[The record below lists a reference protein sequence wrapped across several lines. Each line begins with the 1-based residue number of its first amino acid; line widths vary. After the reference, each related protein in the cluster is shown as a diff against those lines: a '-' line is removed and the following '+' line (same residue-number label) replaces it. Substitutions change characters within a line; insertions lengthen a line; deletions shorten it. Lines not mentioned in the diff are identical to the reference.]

1 MINILLD
8 CTKLK
13 DMELIYNIGIG
24 LKYILIGIFILIP
37 FITLMKVLY
46 NFFSHITSRRTVKK
60 FFMQTFLSIVL
71 TLLVVITPMFFKG
84 VNEYD
89 SDLNYCLKY
98 TTKTNLNKLREDDKE
113 KKILKENGIEEK
125 YIKLEEKIKEINSE
139 LIYKINNGDK
149 NNNEKRSMTINIKE
163 NNGKWGTLEF
173 RDGIFYILGSS
184 ENINKR
190 DQLLGLNPIFY
201 NRLKAMINDASNIGY
216 KINVVVGYRSYLK
229 YSYLYG
235 EDDCINKCIY
245 MIHPDTQMHS
255 YGISAKLDFSSE
267 AAKTWANN
275 NAYKYGLLFKYDN
288 IIEPSR
294 VVYKDSPTCNSLCE
308 VEK

>member
-13 DMELIYNIGIG
+13 DMELVYNIGIG
-24 LKYILIGIFILIP
+24 LKYILIGIFILMP
-37 FITLMKVLY
+37 FITLIKVLY
-46 NFFSHITSRRTVKK
+46 NFFSHITSKRTVKK
-60 FFMQTFLSIVL
+60 FFIQTFVSIGLIFSVL
-71 TLLVVITPMFFKG
+71 LMPMVFSRADEHKS
-84 VNEYD
+84 NLD
-89 SDLNYCLKY
+89 YCLKY
-98 TTKTNLNKLREDDKE
+98 TTKVNLDKLREDDKE
-113 KKILKENGIEEK
+113 RKLLKENGIEEK
-125 YIKLEEKIKEINSE
+125 YLELEEKIKENKSD

-149 NNNEKRSMTINIKE
+149 NNNEKRPMTINVKE

-184 ENINKR
+184 ENVNRR

-201 NRLKAMINDASNIGY
+201 NRIKVMIEDAKNNEY
-216 KINVVVGYRSYLK
+216 KINIVVGYRPYFK

-235 EDDCINKCIY
+235 EDDCINKCSY

-255 YGISAKLDFSSE
+255 YGISALLNFSSE
-267 AAKTWANN
+267 EAKVWAYS
-275 NAYKYGLLFKYDN
+275 NAYKYGLYFKYDN

-294 VVYKDSPTCNSLCE
+294 IVYKDNPTCKSLCE
-308 VEK
+308 VEE

>member
-149 NNNEKRSMTINIKE
+149 NNNEKRPMTINIKE

-201 NRLKAMINDASNIGY
+201 NRLKAMINDASNSGY